1 MYTIRVVMKKD
12 VRPWD
17 VPYWEHKNSQFSIRE
32 DIRYLEIYSEEIE
45 GVQMEGTCF
54 YNLDEIERFEVIGG
68 AIMWQM
74 FDDKTDRL
82 VFVGT
87 EKECEEYS
95 KEHSDRKFYM
105 IELKS
110 KENKKDM

>member
-1 MYTIRVVMKKD
+1 M
-12 VRPWD
+12 
-17 VPYWEHKNSQFSIRE
+17 
-32 DIRYLEIYSEEIE
+32 
-45 GVQMEGTCF
+45 
-54 YNLDEIERFEVIGG
+54 
-68 AIMWQM
+68 IMWQM

-110 KENKKDM
+110 KENKKDV